1 MSTSTISRA
10 SARQGLLLVLLA
22 GMLWGTSGV
31 TIKTIYGLAETTPIS
46 VAALRLAMGAPAL
59 LAVSWRVA
67 GRRSPSISRFDLL
80 LLPLVGL
87 LMGVYQLCYFLAIP
101 RVGVAVATLVCICT
115 GPVLVALIS
124 TVLLRERLSRT
135 VMGAL
140 ACALLGTVLL
150 VGGGTRELGL
160 RTEVVEGVALS
171 LAGAL
176 GYALLLLASRRLGGR
191 YHPLQSTAVAITVGA
206 LLLLTVSSATT
217 GLVMSYPPVGWT
229 LLVYLGLVPT
239 ALAYGIF
246 FHGMRY
252 ATPAVASIGT
262 LAEPLTAS
270 VLAMLIFGERL
281 GTKGLVGAAL
291 LIGAMVF
298 LYRNSSSAEG

>member
-1 MSTSTISRA
+1 MSTITISRA
-10 SARQGLLLVLLA
+10 SARHGLLLVLLA

-46 VAALRLAMGAPAL
+46 VAALRLALGSPAL

-67 GRRSPSISRFDLL
+67 GHRSPSISRFDLL

-124 TVLLRERLSRT
+124 TVLLRERLGRT
-135 VMGAL
+135 VVGAL
-140 ACALLGTVLL
+140 VCALLGTALL
-150 VGGGTRELGL
+150 VGGGTGELGL

-176 GYALLLLASRRLGGR
+176 GYALLLLASRRLSGR

-206 LLLLTVSSATT
+206 LLLLAVSSATT
-217 GLVMSYPPVGWT
+217 GLVTAYPPVGWT
-229 LLVYLGLVPT
+229 LLLYLGLVPT
-239 ALAYGIF
+239 ALAYGMF
-246 FHGMRY
+246 FHGMRH
-252 ATPAVASIGT
+252 ATPTVASIGT

-270 VLAMLIFGERL
+270 VLALLIFGEQL
-281 GTKGLVGAAL
+281 GTNSLVGAVL
-291 LIGAMVF
+291 LIGAILF
-298 LYRNSSSAEG
+298 LYRDGSSAK